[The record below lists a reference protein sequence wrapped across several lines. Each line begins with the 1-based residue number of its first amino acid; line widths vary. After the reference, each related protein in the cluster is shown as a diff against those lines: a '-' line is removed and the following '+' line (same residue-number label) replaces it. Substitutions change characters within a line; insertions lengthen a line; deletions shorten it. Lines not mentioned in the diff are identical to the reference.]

1 MLLTRPKEYELVIDT
16 TTDFTTALTAI
27 SLASLKSAAT
37 TLNNIEQTT
46 LLAQIEPILATA
58 DIAMHWNGNSVIVT
72 AASPR
77 PFDYLEPIRDYD
89 MFKYLLVLAAT
100 RQGSR
105 ISIVDE
111 LDNTVQMIVLA
122 LRRMGAEIEF
132 LNGPQPHLIVQ
143 TAIARDIKYHL
154 KRESAKIVPQLL
166 IAMAAQK
173 GASELLDLF
182 EASRFDYLFEHF
194 ISGFQRENLV
204 KIDPT
209 DELERRL
216 ARRAPKVVEFKSRVT
231 VSGGVIDQTYSI
243 DLRPDSEFAAFLAA
257 AVISHGKG
265 RLVLKNIHSDDI
277 TFTPLAQLRR
287 MGVEVSM
294 VKEGKIAN
302 LVISK
307 SDVKTRSISY
317 DQLHDYPDA
326 VGAIALANSRTG
338 GTAVIRSSPFNTD
351 REEARRRSICSLIRR
366 LGVKVA
372 EIGDGV
378 VLEGREQLSPETITT
393 NQDPVCALMAA
404 AATLGTVSRL
414 EVDDLSSAHARW
426 GANFDRVVELITTR
440 A

>member
-16 TTDFTTALTAI
+16 TTDYTTSLTAI
-27 SLASLKSAAT
+27 ALASLKSVQTA
-37 TLNNIEQTT
+37 LNNIERTD
-46 LLAQIEPILATA
+46 LLTQFEPVLATA
-58 DIAMHWNGNSVIVT
+58 GIALNWTDYSVIVQ
-72 AASPR
+72 PNPGQ
-77 PFDYLEPIRDYD
+77 PFDYLEPITDYD

-105 ISIVDE
+105 VSIVDE

-132 LNGPQPHLIVQ
+132 LNGARPHLVVQ
-143 TAIARDIKYHL
+143 TAINKEIKYHL
-154 KRESAKIVPQLL
+154 KRENAKIVPQLL
-166 IAMAAQK
+166 IAMAAQ
-173 GASELLDLF
+173 GGESELLDLF

-194 ISGFQRENLV
+194 IAGFQRENLIKV
-204 KIDPT
+204 DPT

-216 ARRAPKVVEFKSRVT
+216 AKKTPKVAEFKSRVT
-231 VSGGVIDQTYSI
+231 VSGGIKNENATI
-243 DLRPDSEFAAFLAA
+243 NLRPDSEFAAYLAA

-265 RLVLKNIHSDDI
+265 KLVLKNVHADDI

-294 VKEGKIAN
+294 VKDGKVAN
-302 LVISK
+302 LVIAHSSVK
-307 SDVKTRSISY
+307 SRSVNY

-351 REEARRRSICSLIRR
+351 REEARRKSICNLIRS

-378 VLEGREQLSPETITT
+378 VLEGREQLSPEAIVT
-393 NQDPVCALMAA
+393 NDDPVCSLMAA
-404 AATLGTVSRL
+404 AATLGTVARL

-426 GANFDRVVELITTR
+426 GANFDRVVELVTTKT
-440 A
+440 

>member
-16 TTDFTTALTAI
+16 TTDYTTALTAI
-27 SLASLKSAAT
+27 ALASLKSVST
-37 TLNNIEQTT
+37 TLNNIERTD
-46 LLAQIEPILATA
+46 LLTQVEPVLATA
-58 DIAMHWNGNSVIVT
+58 GIVLDWAEHSVVVQPG
-72 AASPR
+72 PR
-77 PFDYLEPIRDYD
+77 QPFDYLEPVTDYD

-105 ISIVDE
+105 LSIVDE

-122 LRRMGAEIEF
+122 LRRMGAEVEF
-132 LNGPQPHLIVQ
+132 LNGARPHLVVQ
-143 TAIARDIKYHL
+143 TAINKEIKYHL

-166 IAMAAQK
+166 VAMAAQ
-173 GASELLDLF
+173 GGESELLDLF
-182 EASRFDYLFEHF
+182 EANRFDYLFDHF
-194 ISGFQRENLV
+194 IGGFQRENLIKV
-204 KIDPT
+204 DPS

-216 ARRAPKVVEFKSRVT
+216 AKKAPKAAEFKSRVI
-231 VSGGVIDQTYSI
+231 VSGGIKNEVSAIN
-243 DLRPDSEFAAFLAA
+243 LRPDSEFAAYLAA

-265 RLVLKNIHSDDI
+265 KLVLKNVHADDI

-294 VKEGKIAN
+294 VKEGKTAN
-302 LVISK
+302 LVIAHSHVK
-307 SDVKTRSISY
+307 SRSVSY

-351 REEARRRSICSLIRR
+351 REEARRKSICSVIRN

-378 VLEGREQLSPETITT
+378 VLEGREQLAPEAITT
-393 NQDPVCALMAA
+393 NDDPVCSLMAA
-404 AATLGTVSRL
+404 AAALGTVARL
-414 EVDDLSSAHARW
+414 EVDDLSSAHSRW
-426 GANFDRVVELITTR
+426 GANFDRVVELITSK

>member
-1 MLLTRPKEYELVIDT
+1 MLLTRPKEYELVIDSM
-16 TTDFTTALTAI
+16 TDYTTALTAI
-27 SLASLKSAAT
+27 SLASLKSVPT
-37 TLNNIEQTT
+37 VLINIERTN
-46 LLAQIEPILATA
+46 LLAPIEPILATA
-58 DIAMHWNGNSVIVT
+58 GVTLTWNENSVTVK
-72 AASPR
+72 AGPER
-77 PFDYLEPIRDYD
+77 PFDYLEPIADYD

-132 LNGPQPHLIVQ
+132 FNGSQPHLVVQ
-143 TAIARDIKYHL
+143 TAIAKEIKYHL
-154 KRESAKIVPQLL
+154 KRENAKIVPQLL
-166 IAMAAQK
+166 IAMAAQ
-173 GASELLDLF
+173 GGESELLDLF
-182 EASRFDYLFEHF
+182 ESNRFDYLFKHF
-194 ISGFQRENLV
+194 IAGFARENLI

-216 ARRAPKVVEFKSRVT
+216 AKKTPRVAEFKSRVK
-231 VSGGVIDQTYSI
+231 VAGGIKNTESTI
-243 DLRPDSEFAAFLAA
+243 TLSPDSEFAAYLAA

-265 RLVLKNIHSDDI
+265 RLVLKNIHTDDI

-294 VKEGKIAN
+294 VKEGKVAN
-302 LVISK
+302 LVIGHSN
-307 SDVKTRSISY
+307 VKARSVSY
-317 DQLHDYPDA
+317 DQMHDYPDS

-338 GTAVIRSSPFNTD
+338 GTAVIRSSPFNTE
-351 REEARRRSICSLIRR
+351 REEARRKSICSLIRS

-378 VLEGREQLSPETITT
+378 VLEGREQLSPEAIKT
-393 NQDPVCALMAA
+393 NQDPVCSLMAA
-404 AATLGTVSRL
+404 AATLGTVSKL
-414 EVDDLSSAHARW
+414 EVDDLSTASARW
-426 GANFDRVVELITTR
+426 GANFDRLVDLVTTR

>member
-1 MLLTRPKEYELVIDT
+1 MLLTRPKEYELIIDS
-16 TTDFTTALTAI
+16 TTDYTTALTAI
-27 SLASLKSAAT
+27 TLASLKSVPT
-37 TLNNIEQTT
+37 TLYNIERTS
-46 LLAQIEPILATA
+46 LLAQIEPVLAA
-58 DIAMHWNGNSVIVT
+58 AGIALNWTEHSVIVQPGV
-72 AASPR
+72 AR
-77 PFDYLEPIRDYD
+77 PLDYLQPITDYD

-105 ISIVDE
+105 ISIVEE

-122 LRRMGAEIEF
+122 MRRMGAEIEF
-132 LNGPQPHLIVQ
+132 LNGARPHLVVQ
-143 TAIARDIKYHL
+143 HAISKEIKYHL

-166 IAMAAQK
+166 IAMAAQ
-173 GASELLDLF
+173 GGTSEMLDLF
-182 EASRFDYLFEHF
+182 EGSRFDYLFEHF
-194 ISGFQRENLV
+194 SGRFQRESLV

-216 ARRAPKVVEFKSRVT
+216 AKKTPRAAEFKTRVT
-231 VSGGVIDQTYSI
+231 LAGGIKNAESTI
-243 DLRPDSEFAAFLAA
+243 NLRPDSEFAAYLAA

-265 RLVLKNIHSDDI
+265 RLILKNIHSDDI

-294 VKEGKIAN
+294 VKEGKVAN
-302 LVISK
+302 LVIAHSSVK
-307 SDVKTRSISY
+307 SRSVGF

-351 REEARRRSICSLIRR
+351 REESRRKSICNLIRS
-366 LGVKVA
+366 LGVKIA

-378 VLEGREQLSPETITT
+378 VLEGREQLSPEAIVT
-393 NQDPVCALMAA
+393 NQDPVCSLMAA
-404 AATLGTVSRL
+404 AAALGTVTRL

-426 GANFDRVVELITTR
+426 GANFDRVVELITSRT
-440 A
+440 

>member
-16 TTDFTTALTAI
+16 TTDYTTALTAI
-27 SLASLKSAAT
+27 ALASQKAVPT
-37 TLNNIEQTT
+37 TLNNIERTD

-58 DIAMHWNGNSVIVT
+58 GIALNWTDHSVIVQ
-72 AASPR
+72 PNPGQ
-77 PFDYLEPIRDYD
+77 PFDYLEPITDYD

-105 ISIVDE
+105 VSIVDE

-132 LNGPQPHLIVQ
+132 LNGVRPHLVVQ
-143 TAIARDIKYHL
+143 TEINKEIKYHL
-154 KRESAKIVPQLL
+154 KRENAKIVPQLL
-166 IAMAAQK
+166 IAMAAQ
-173 GASELLDLF
+173 GAESELLDLF
-182 EASRFDYLFEHF
+182 EGSRFDYLFEHF
-194 ISGFQRENLV
+194 IGGFQRENLIKV
-204 KIDPT
+204 DPT

-216 ARRAPKVVEFKSRVT
+216 AKKAPKVAEFKSRVT
-231 VSGGVIDQTYSI
+231 VSGGIKNENSTI
-243 DLRPDSEFAAFLAA
+243 NLRPDSEFAAYLAA

-265 RLVLKNIHSDDI
+265 KLVLKNVHADDI

-294 VKEGKIAN
+294 VKEGKVAN
-302 LVISK
+302 LVIAHSSVK
-307 SDVKTRSISY
+307 SRSVNY

-351 REEARRRSICSLIRR
+351 REEARRKSICNLIRS

-378 VLEGREQLSPETITT
+378 VLEGRDQLSPEAIAT
-393 NQDPVCALMAA
+393 NQDPVCSLMAA
-404 AATLGTVSRL
+404 AATLGTVARL

-426 GANFDRVVELITTR
+426 GANFDRVVELVTTKT
-440 A
+440 